1 MLFKQYRHGLTIA
14 FISGLVGLVNI
25 SPSAASTQFAQSTS
39 PEFAYRWHR
48 AMLEAD
54 LPKNF
59 ADRLAK
65 PTFKSNSGVWR
76 LPMFSRARLRESI
89 IAIAL
94 GLVGFAN
101 IAPVMACTKL
111 TYLDA
116 NGNAYHG
123 RTMELGGDLP
133 WLLTYF
139 PAGQT
144 FESDVDG
151 VPPLTYTAQY
161 AMFAVT
167 IPNRAPTDTSPLT
180 ANELKVVEGI
190 NEQGLSISIL
200 AYPSAAGTQRQLDV
214 TQSLLSVNDMGSW
227 ALGQFQTVEEVKAAL
242 ADQAVV
248 FTPAAAIGGAEAPVH
263 FVLNDRTGAT
273 IVVEFHEG
281 EMVIYDNPVGV
292 MTNGPQF
299 DWHLTNLNNYTH
311 LSNVDQ
317 STGTF
322 GTLPVNQ
329 PDSGIAT
336 ASLPSSNTS
345 VGRFVRAVYYAQ
357 FAEKASDPDGAI
369 LTLARVM
376 NNFDRPKDI
385 TYDPPGSGGG
395 EGDALAMGDTEYTPW
410 TILADLSQARVFLR
424 TYYGL
429 NYTMFDLSQLADT
442 DELKVMPIS
451 AIDGLGSDGT
461 SALLSVDMP
470 Q

>member
-1 MLFKQYRHGLTIA
+1 MLFKSHLRVLSIAMALGLW
-14 FISGLVGLVNI
+14 GLVN
-25 SPSAASTQFAQSTS
+25 AAPA
-39 PEFAYRWHR
+39 
-48 AMLEAD
+48 
-54 LPKNF
+54 
-59 ADRLAK
+59 
-65 PTFKSNSGVWR
+65 V
-76 LPMFSRARLRESI
+76 
-89 IAIAL
+89 
-94 GLVGFAN
+94 
-101 IAPVMACTKL
+101 ACTKL

-116 NGNAYHG
+116 SGNAYHG

-139 PAGQT
+139 PEGQT
-144 FESDVDG
+144 FESDVETA
-151 VPPLTYTAQY
+151 PPLTYTAQY

-167 IPNRAPTDTSPLT
+167 MPNRAPTDTSPLT

-214 TQSLLSVNDMGSW
+214 TQSLLSVNDLGTW
-227 ALGQFQTVEEVKAAL
+227 ALGQFQTVEEVKSAL

-248 FTPAAAIGGAEAPVH
+248 FTPVAAIGGAEAPVH

-281 EMVIYDNPVGV
+281 DMVVYDNPVGV

-317 STGTF
+317 STATF
-322 GTLPVNQ
+322 GTLQANQ

-345 VGRFVRAVYYAQ
+345 VGRFVRAVFYSQ
-357 FAEKASDPDGAI
+357 FAKKAADPDAAV
-369 LTLARVM
+369 LTLARIM

-385 TYDPPGSGGG
+385 TFDPPGAGGG

-410 TILADLSQARVFLR
+410 TILADLSQSRVFLR

-429 NYTMFDLSQLADT
+429 NYTMFDLAQLAET
-442 DELKVMPIS
+442 NELKVMPMSVIN
-451 AIDGLGSDGT
+451 GLGTDGT
-461 SALLSVDMP
+461 SALLSVEMP
-470 Q
+470 R

>member
-1 MLFKQYRHGLTIA
+1 MLLKLRLRKLA
-14 FISGLVGLVNI
+14 ISFALGVVGLANVA
-25 SPSAASTQFAQSTS
+25 P
-39 PEFAYRWHR
+39 
-48 AMLEAD
+48 
-54 LPKNF
+54 
-59 ADRLAK
+59 
-65 PTFKSNSGVWR
+65 
-76 LPMFSRARLRESI
+76 
-89 IAIAL
+89 AL
-94 GLVGFAN
+94 
-101 IAPVMACTKL
+101 ACTKL
-111 TYLDA
+111 TYFDTS
-116 NGNAYHG
+116 GNAYHG

-144 FESDVDG
+144 FESDVDN

-167 IPNRAPTDTSPLT
+167 MPDRAPTDTSPLT

-214 TQSLLSVNDMGSW
+214 TQSLLSVNDLGTW
-227 ALGQFQTVEEVKAAL
+227 ALGQFQTVEEVKSAL

-248 FTPAAAIGGAEAPVH
+248 FTPVAAIGGAEAPVH

-281 EMVIYDNPVGV
+281 DMVVYDNPVGV

-317 STGTF
+317 STATF
-322 GTLPVNQ
+322 GTLQVNQ

-357 FAEKASDPDGAI
+357 FAEKAADSDAAI
-369 LTLARVM
+369 LTLSRLM

-385 TYDPPGSGGG
+385 TYDPPGSGSG
-395 EGDALAMGDTEYTPW
+395 EGDALAMGDTEFTPW
-410 TILADLSQARVFLR
+410 TVLADLSQARVFLR

-429 NYTMFDLSQLADT
+429 NYTMFDLAQLAET
-442 DELKVMPIS
+442 DELKVMPM
-451 AIDGLGSDGT
+451 ATIDGLGTDGT
-461 SALLSVDMP
+461 SALLRAEMP